1 MTAGSAGSRVP
12 PGVALA
18 AACQITGLE
27 SDGASVLYDRSNTV
41 FKLARQP
48 VVVRLR
54 YAPGSEVWLDRLSVS
69 VKVTA
74 WLCALGFPAVRPLEV
89 AQPVAA
95 EGYVVTF
102 WHYIAA
108 DGPPGEDV
116 EALGRL
122 VRRLHSVG
130 PPPVGLPPAKPL
142 SSLHE
147 DAARCEWLPNAQ
159 RRWVLDRAETLSRL
173 YDATAWTLGC
183 GLIHGDAWA
192 DNLIPTREGAVLAD
206 WDSVSNGPREL
217 DIVPSLIRRRFGR
230 PAQEWVRFCAAYG
243 VDPYELPQ
251 LDLLREMRELRTLV
265 PYLRSRGSLAAQAE
279 VGRRIDDL
287 INGTQ
292 SEPWQALNLASA

>member
-1 MTAGSAGSRVP
+1 VTAGSAAGSRVP

-48 VVVRLR
+48 VVVRVR
-54 YAPGSEVWLDRLSVS
+54 YAPGSDVWLDRLSVS

-74 WLCALGFPAVRPLEV
+74 WLCALGFPAVRPLDV
-89 AQPVAA
+89 TQPVVA

-108 DGPPGEDV
+108 NEPTSEDV
-116 EALGRL
+116 EAMGRL

-130 PPPVGLPPAKPL
+130 TPPVELPPAKPL

-147 DAARCEWLPNAQ
+147 DAARCGWLPDTQ
-159 RRWVLDRAETLSRL
+159 RRWVLDRAEALSRQ
-173 YDATAWTLGC
+173 YDATPWTLGY

-206 WDSVSNGPREL
+206 WDSVSYGPREL

-230 PAQEWVRFCAAYG
+230 PAQEWRQFCAAYG

-251 LDLLREMRELRTLV
+251 LDLLQEMRELRTLV
-265 PYLRSRGSLAAQAE
+265 PYLRSRDSLPARAE
-279 VGRRIDDL
+279 VGRRINDL
-287 INGTQ
+287 ITGTQ
-292 SEPWQALNLASA
+292 LEPWRALNLA